1 MSRKKNARSDDYNAA
16 FPTRLREIMAE
27 KNKTQQDVANAIG
40 KTRQAVGYYTD
51 GSSSPDWKTLVE
63 LSRYFDVSV
72 DWLLGRTNARI
83 NDETV
88 KIVCNYTGLSEK
100 AALGLSL
107 NKNDGNPLRALIDLI
122 AADSV
127 SNIDFVRY
135 CQLTQVAAEISRKSK
150 STPSPTD
157 ALVSAM
163 WQAYTPPLESSVTD
177 SPNIIHVSTE
187 PDGYMNV
194 PAVDMQLFYSDAA
207 IRTITDYAEE
217 IIRDIVNEG

>member
-1 MSRKKNARSDDYNAA
+1 MPRKKNTCSNDYNAA
-16 FPTRLREIMAE
+16 FPSRLRKIMDE
-27 KNKTQQDVANAIG
+27 EDKTQQDVATAIG
-40 KTRQAVGYYTD
+40 KTRQAVGYYAD

-63 LSRYFDVSV
+63 LSTYFNVSV

-83 NDETV
+83 SDEAV

-100 AALGLSL
+100 AVLGLSL

-135 CQLTQVAAEISRKSK
+135 CQLTQVAAEISRKAK

-163 WQAYTPPLESSVTD
+163 WQAYTSPSESASED
-177 SPNIIHVSTE
+177 SPNIIHISTE

-194 PAVDMQLFYSDAA
+194 PAIDMQMFYSDAA

-217 IIRDIVNEG
+217 VIRGIVTE